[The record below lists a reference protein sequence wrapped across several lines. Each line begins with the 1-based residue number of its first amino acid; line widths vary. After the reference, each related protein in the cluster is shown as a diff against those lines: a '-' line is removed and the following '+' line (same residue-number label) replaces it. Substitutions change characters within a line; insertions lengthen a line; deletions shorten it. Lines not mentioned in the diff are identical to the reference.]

1 MKKKLI
7 YAILPLLLL
16 GCTNS
21 HSPFAPCEQFD
32 IQGHRGARG
41 YLPENSIPGFV
52 LALEQGATTLEMDL
66 VVSADAEL
74 VLSHEPWL
82 NEKICNDTEGS
93 DLEAGQVKNLYEMS
107 MDEIRSC
114 DCGTKGNPDFPEQS
128 PMATSKPALWE
139 VISVTEKLRTKGD
152 SILPNYNIELKF
164 KDEWVNTY
172 HPEAAQFA
180 SLVIGELRELG
191 IVDRTCI
198 QSFNQNALEAVHAI
212 APEICTTWLI
222 DEEQDFATNAT
233 ALSFIPSIVSPYYSD
248 LTQEHVSFA
257 HAKGMK
263 VIPWTVNTELEMTRL
278 IGIGVDGIITDYP
291 DKLFDLI
298 TQEEGKKTS

>member
-7 YAILPLLLL
+7 FAILPLLLL

-21 HSPFAPCEQFD
+21 HSPFAACEHFD

-82 NEKICNDTEGS
+82 NEKICIGQEGNP
-93 DLEAGQVKNLYEMS
+93 LEAGQVKNLYQMT

-114 DCGTKGNPDFPEQS
+114 DCGTKGNPEFPMQS

-152 SILPNYNIELKF
+152 SIPPKYNIELKF
-164 KDEWVNTY
+164 KDEWVNVF
-172 HPEAAQFA
+172 HPEAEQFA

-191 IVDRTCI
+191 IVERTCI
-198 QSFNQNALEAVHAI
+198 QSFNQNALEAVHTL

-222 DEEQDFATNAT
+222 EDEEDFTANAT
-233 ALSFIPSIVSPYYSD
+233 ILSFTPSIVSPNFSD
-248 LTQEHVSFA
+248 LTADHVSFA
-257 HAKGMK
+257 HDNGMK
-263 VIPWTVNTELEMTRL
+263 VIPWTVNTELEMTRM
-278 IGIGVDGIITDYP
+278 ISIGVDGIITDYP
-291 DKLFDLI
+291 DKLYDLI
-298 TQEEGKKTS
+298 TKDEEKKTS